1 MLSLR
6 AKRLL
11 LTAGLIGAAIPA
23 LAGATQESLLPPGF
37 GDPKSQPPTENK
49 TEPTPTPTPIV
60 PPGFE
65 PPSNAAEPTRP
76 LTREDT
82 EDSALKDLEALP
94 PPPPARFY
102 DLPAGEARPTD
113 VVGVID
119 VSTRG
124 LPADAYGSASGAY
137 LGSLMAQLEAPLP
150 SRWVSMTLRRA
161 LLSRVQ
167 APRFADPVDFVA
179 ERVRLLTR
187 MGEADAARMLAQ
199 SVDIVNYT
207 PAMVR
212 AAFEAALAASD
223 PAGLCP
229 LVEKGR
235 QLSNDAVW
243 PMSEAMCAAMAGDS
257 ARATTLLDE
266 ARRRGA
272 TGIDLVL
279 AEKVVGAGSDTRRSV
294 SVNWDEVT
302 ELSPWRFAL
311 ASGTGAEIPDRLL
324 GTSGPRMQSWFARAP
339 MVPIASR
346 LDAAE
351 IAAALGVFSAHSLV
365 DAHALALDNAETDN
379 TAESVAGRLQRA
391 FTAPETSDRLSVM
404 RTLWDEPA
412 EDRLRRYGR
421 LLLTSDAAARIPA
434 SDDAS
439 SGDLDMLV
447 ASLLAAGMDREA
459 AAWSAMAEG
468 EAGSLAWALLAVGA
482 PQPGVGIDEGRI
494 EDWGGLVGANAS
506 QRTAMLAAA
515 LAGLGRIEPQA
526 AQNLGVAVQ
535 RENGWSQALDRA
547 AAERQPATVALLAAV
562 GMQTGDWA
570 GVPPDHLFRILRALR
585 QVGLD
590 FEARMIAAEA
600 LTRI

>member
-1 MLSLR
+1 MLSQR

-11 LTAGLIGAAIPA
+11 LTAGLVGAAIPA

-37 GDPKSQPPTENK
+37 GDPRSQPPSENK
-49 TEPTPTPTPIV
+49 AEPAPTPTPIV

-65 PPSNAAEPTRP
+65 TPSNEAEPARP

-102 DLPAGEARPTD
+102 DLPADEARPTD

-119 VSTRG
+119 VATRG
-124 LPADAYGSASGAY
+124 LPVDAYGSASGAY

-187 MGEADAARMLAQ
+187 MGEADSARMLAQ

-207 PAMVR
+207 PAMVG
-212 AAFEAALAASD
+212 AAFDAALAASD

-235 QLSNDAVW
+235 ELSDDAVW
-243 PMSEAMCAAMAGDS
+243 PMSEAMCAAMAGES

-272 TGIDLVL
+272 TGIDLML

-294 SVNWDEVT
+294 SVNWDQVT

-324 GTSGPRMQSWFARAP
+324 GSAGPRMQSWFARAP
-339 MVPIASR
+339 MVPIARR
-346 LDAAE
+346 LGAAE

-379 TAESVAGRLQRA
+379 DAESVAGRLQRA
-391 FTAPETSDRLSVM
+391 FAAAETTERLSVM
-404 RTLWDEPA
+404 RGLWDEAA

-421 LLLTSDAAARIPA
+421 LLLTSDAAARIA
-434 SDDAS
+434 AFDGAS
-439 SGDLDMLV
+439 SGEIDMLV

-459 AAWSAMAEG
+459 AAWSPMAEG

-482 PQPGVGIDEGRI
+482 PQATVGVDQGRI

-506 QRTAMLAAA
+506 QRTAMLAGA
-515 LAGLGRIEPQA
+515 LAGLGRIEPQT
-526 AQNLGVAVQ
+526 AQNLGVAIQ
-535 RENGWSQALDRA
+535 RENRWSQALDRA

>member
-11 LTAGLIGAAIPA
+11 IAGGLIGAAIPA
-23 LAGATQESLLPPGF
+23 LAAATQESLLPPGF
-37 GDPKSQPPTENK
+37 GDPKSQPPVENK
-49 TEPTPTPTPIV
+49 TEPAPTPTPIV

-65 PPSNAAEPTRP
+65 PPPEAAEPARP
-76 LTREDT
+76 LTRENT
-82 EDSALKDLEALP
+82 EDSALRDLEALP

-102 DLPAGEARPTD
+102 DLPEGEVRPTD

-119 VSTRG
+119 TANRG
-124 LPADAYGSASGAY
+124 LPVDAFGNASGAY

-161 LLSRVQ
+161 LMSRVQ
-167 APRFADPVDFVA
+167 SPRLADPVDFVA

-212 AAFEAALAASD
+212 AGYETALAGSD

-243 PMSEAMCAAMAGDS
+243 PMSEAMCAAMAGES

-272 TGIDLVL
+272 SGVDLML

-294 SVNWDEVT
+294 SIKWDEVT
-302 ELSPWRFAL
+302 ELSPWRFGL

-324 GTSGPRMQSWFARAP
+324 GIAGPRMQSWFARAP
-339 MVPIASR
+339 MVPVARR

-351 IAAALGVFSAHSLV
+351 IAAALGIFSAHSLV

-379 TAESVAGRLQRA
+379 TADSVASRLQRA
-391 FTAPETSDRLSVM
+391 FTAADMGDRLSVM
-404 RTLWDEPA
+404 RALWDEPA
-412 EDRLRRYGR
+412 NDRLRRYGR
-421 LLLTSDAAARIPA
+421 LLLTSNAAARIPA
-434 SDDAS
+434 SDDN
-439 SGDLDMLV
+439 SGELDMVV
-447 ASLLAAGMDREA
+447 AALLAAGMDREA
-459 AAWSAMAEG
+459 AAWSPMAEG

-482 PQPGVGIDEGRI
+482 PQPGVGIDDGRI
-494 EDWGGLVGANAS
+494 EDWGGLVSANAP

-515 LAGLGRIEPQA
+515 LAGLGRIEPQS
-526 AQNLGVAVQ
+526 AQGLGVAVE
-535 RENGWSQALDRA
+535 RENGWTQALDRA
-547 AAERQPATVALLAAV
+547 AAARQPGTVALLAAV

>member
-1 MLSLR
+1 MLSRR

-11 LTAGLIGAAIPA
+11 IAGGLVGAAIPA
-23 LAGATQESLLPPGF
+23 IAAATQESLLPPGF
-37 GDPKSQPPTENK
+37 GDPKSQPPVENK
-49 TEPTPTPTPIV
+49 AEPSPTPTPIV
-60 PPGFE
+60 PPGFD
-65 PPSNAAEPTRP
+65 PPSNSSQPVRP
-76 LTREDT
+76 LAPEDT
-82 EDSALKDLEALP
+82 EDSALRDLEALP

-102 DLPAGEARPTD
+102 DLPGSEARPTD
-113 VVGVID
+113 LVGVID
-119 VSTRG
+119 PGSHG
-124 LPADAYGSASGAY
+124 LPADAFGAASGAY

-150 SRWVSMTLRRA
+150 SRWVSITLRRA

-167 APRFADPVDFVA
+167 APRLADPVDFVA

-212 AAFEAALAASD
+212 AAYEAALAASD

-243 PMSEAMCAAMAGDS
+243 PMSEAMCAAMAGEP

-272 TGIDLVL
+272 TGVDLML

-294 SVNWDEVT
+294 SIRWDEVS
-302 ELSPWRFAL
+302 ELSPWRFGL

-324 GTSGPRMQSWFARAP
+324 GIAGPRMQAWFARAP
-339 MVPIASR
+339 MVPVAQR
-346 LDAAE
+346 LNAAE
-351 IAAALGVFSAHSLV
+351 LAAALGIFSAQSLV

-379 TAESVAGRLQRA
+379 SAESVAGRLQRA
-391 FTAPETSDRLSVM
+391 FGAQDMSERLSVM
-404 RTLWDEPA
+404 RALWDEPA
-412 EDRLRRYGR
+412 DDRLRRYGR
-421 LLLTSDAAARIPA
+421 LLLTSNAARRIPV
-434 SDDAS
+434 SDAN
-439 SGDLDMLV
+439 SGELDMLV
-447 ASLLAAGMDREA
+447 AALLAAGMDREA

-494 EDWGGLVGANAS
+494 EDWGALQSANAG
-506 QRTAMLAAA
+506 QRTAILAAA

-526 AQNLGVAVQ
+526 AQGLGVAVQ
-535 RENGWSQALDRA
+535 RENAWTQALDRA
-547 AAERQPATVALLAAV
+547 AAERQPGTVALLAGV

-570 GVPPDHLFRILRALR
+570 GVPPDHLFRVLRALR

>member
-1 MLSLR
+1 MPSLR

-11 LTAGLIGAAIPA
+11 LTAGLVGAAIPA

-37 GDPKSQPPTENK
+37 GDPKAQPPAENK
-49 TEPTPTPTPIV
+49 TDPSPTPTPIV
-60 PPGFE
+60 PPGFD
-65 PPSNAAEPTRP
+65 PPSNASEPVRP
-76 LTREDT
+76 LTPQDT

-119 VSTRG
+119 TANRG
-124 LPADAYGSASGAY
+124 LPVDAFGSATGAY
-137 LGSLMAQLEAPLP
+137 LGTLMARLEAPLP
-150 SRWVSMTLRRA
+150 SRWASMTLRRA
-161 LLSRVQ
+161 LMSRVA
-167 APRFADPVDFVA
+167 APRLADPVDFVA
-179 ERVRLLTR
+179 ERARLLTR
-187 MGEADAARMLAQ
+187 MGEADAARMLVQ
-199 SVDIVNYT
+199 SVDVVNYT

-212 AAFEAALAASD
+212 AAYEGALAASD
-223 PAGLCP
+223 PAALCP

-235 QLSNDAVW
+235 QLSNDPVW
-243 PMSEAMCAAMAGDS
+243 PMSEAMCAAMAGES
-257 ARATTLLDE
+257 ARATSLLDE

-272 TGIDLVL
+272 AGVDLML

-294 SVNWDEVT
+294 SIRWDEVT
-302 ELSPWRFAL
+302 ELSPWRFGL
-311 ASGTGAEIPDRLL
+311 ASGTGAEIPERLL
-324 GTSGPRMQSWFARAP
+324 GIAGPRMQSWFARAP
-339 MVPIASR
+339 MVPVTQR

-351 IAAALGVFSAHSLV
+351 IAAALGIFSAQSLV

-379 TAESVAGRLQRA
+379 SADSVAGRLQRA
-391 FTAPETSDRLSVM
+391 FGAADMGERLSVM
-404 RTLWDEPA
+404 RALWDEPA
-412 EDRLRRYGR
+412 GNSLRRYGR
-421 LLLTSDAAARIPA
+421 LLLTSSAAARIPA
-434 SDDAS
+434 SDDNSAE
-439 SGDLDMLV
+439 LDMVV
-447 ASLLAAGMDREA
+447 AALLAAGMDREA
-459 AAWSAMAEG
+459 AAWNSIAES

-494 EDWGGLVGANAS
+494 EDWGALTSATSA

-526 AQNLGVAVQ
+526 AQGLGVAVQ
-535 RENGWSQALDRA
+535 RENAWTEALDRA
-547 AAERQPATVALLAAV
+547 AESRQPGTVALLAAV
-562 GMQTGDWA
+562 GMQTGDWSN
-570 GVPPDHLFRILRALR
+570 VPPDHLFRILRAMR